1 MTLDFTP
8 ENVPVP
14 VGHYIGGTLV
24 TPAGEREIDVN
35 RPSDG
40 KFFASIPD
48 ASADTVD
55 HAVSG
60 ALRAAKESGWST
72 CAPRERTRALY
83 RWAELIEQDVV
94 LLQLES
100 ACSTRPVTLAKSGD
114 VASAAETIRFFA
126 ELADKEGGDHF
137 ATCHSKLGFS
147 AAEPYGVIGAITPWN
162 FPLSMA
168 AWKCG
173 PALATGNAIV
183 IKPSEMTPFSTV
195 RLAELAVLAGIPSGV
210 LNVIHGLGATAGA
223 QLVAHPAVGKIS
235 FTGSPVTGAAIMT
248 NAANNGIKPVTLEL
262 GGKSPQLVFEKV
274 NDLAQVAN
282 CISGGFTGN
291 AGQVCVAGTRL
302 IVHKNIADE
311 LIEKIQQNIVR
322 CEPGLTWNSASRYSP
337 IINKPQADKIHSIV
351 CHAREQGAD
360 ILTGGTFFP
369 ETGNG
374 AFYRPTLI
382 AGVTNDMDVVCREVF
397 GPVLTIQTFTDEDE
411 GIALAND
418 TVYGLAAGVYTRD
431 LSQGMRAI
439 RAIEAGTVWVNRY
452 GRSQDFIIPTGGF
465 KMSGIGKDLGRA
477 AMEACQRYKSVLID
491 F

>member
-1 MTLDFTP
+1 MTTDFTP

-14 VGHYIGGTLV
+14 MGHYIGGTLV
-24 TPAGEREIDVN
+24 SPAGERQIEVN

-40 KFFASIPD
+40 KFFASLPD
-48 ASADTVD
+48 AGTDTVD
-55 HAVSG
+55 SAVCG
-60 ALRAAKESGWST
+60 ALQAAKKSGWST

-83 RWAELIEQDVV
+83 RWAALIEQDEL
-94 LLQLES
+94 LLQLEA
-100 ACSTRPVTLAKSGD
+100 ACSTRPVTLAKSTD

-126 ELADKEGGDHF
+126 ELADKAGGEHY
-137 ATCHSKLGFS
+137 ATRHSALGFS
-147 AAEPYGVIGAITPWN
+147 TAEPYGVIAAITPWN

-173 PALATGNAIV
+173 PALATGNAMV

-195 RLAELAVLAGIPSGV
+195 RLAELAVLAGIPPGI

-223 QLVAHPAVGKIS
+223 QLVAHPAVGKVS

-274 NDLAQVAN
+274 NDLAQVAR
-282 CISGGFTGN
+282 CISDGFTGN

-302 IVHKNIADE
+302 IVHKNIANE
-311 LIEKIQQNIVR
+311 LIGKIRQNIAG
-322 CEPGLTWNSASRYSP
+322 CQPGLTWNSASRYSP
-337 IINKPQADKIHSIV
+337 IINKTQADKIHALV
-351 CHAREQGAD
+351 VTAREQGAE
-360 ILTGGTFFP
+360 ILTGGTFFT
-369 ETGNG
+369 ETGEG

-382 AGVTNDMDVVCREVF
+382 SGVSNDMDVVCKEIF
-397 GPVLTIQTFTDEDE
+397 GPVLTIQTFTDEEE

-418 TVYGLAAGVYTRD
+418 SVYGLAAGVYTRD
-431 LSQGMRAI
+431 FSQGMRAI
-439 RAIEAGTVWVNRY
+439 KAIDAGTVWVNRY

-477 AMEACQRYKSVLID
+477 AMEACQRHKSVLID

>member
-1 MTLDFTP
+1 M
-8 ENVPVP
+8 
-14 VGHYIGGTLV
+14 
-24 TPAGEREIDVN
+24 
-35 RPSDG
+35 
-40 KFFASIPD
+40 
-48 ASADTVD
+48 
-55 HAVSG
+55 
-60 ALRAAKESGWST
+60 
-72 CAPRERTRALY
+72 
-83 RWAELIEQDVV
+83 
-94 LLQLES
+94 
-100 ACSTRPVTLAKSGD
+100 
-114 VASAAETIRFFA
+114 
-126 ELADKEGGDHF
+126 
-137 ATCHSKLGFS
+137 
-147 AAEPYGVIGAITPWN
+147 
-162 FPLSMA
+162 
-168 AWKCG
+168 
-173 PALATGNAIV
+173 
-183 IKPSEMTPFSTV
+183 
-195 RLAELAVLAGIPSGV
+195 
-210 LNVIHGLGATAGA
+210 
-223 QLVAHPAVGKIS
+223 
-235 FTGSPVTGAAIMT
+235 
-248 NAANNGIKPVTLEL
+248 
-262 GGKSPQLVFEKV
+262 

-418 TVYGLAAGVYTRD
+418 TVYGLAAGVYRD